1 VPIFVKCEDYVIKPN
16 AMMDHWE
23 IIDLYKALL
32 ALAAGAILGSE
43 REFKDKAAGLK
54 TITVICLGSALFA
67 IISYK
72 VGIADHETTRIASY
86 IVSGVGFIGAGVI
99 FKDGPNVSGLTTAG
113 IIWVAAAVG
122 TAIGFGE
129 FYLAATFIVAS
140 LLIVFSSPIINKV
153 FRAKKQQRRL
163 SFAIERRHQE
173 HKDRILAAL
182 AAAGIDIDETT
193 LEMRQDILKI
203 TAEISISQEKQK
215 WLEQFLSQEE
225 HIISFSL

>member
-1 VPIFVKCEDYVIKPN
+1 
-16 AMMDHWE
+16 MMDHWE

-32 ALAAGAILGSE
+32 ALAAGIVLGSE

-54 TITVICLGSALFA
+54 TITVICLGSALFS

-99 FKDGPNVSGLTTAG
+99 FKDGANVSGLTTAG

-122 TAIGFGE
+122 TAIGFGR
-129 FYLAATFIVAS
+129 FYLAATFMVAS

-153 FRAKKQQRRL
+153 FWAKREQRRL
-163 SFAIERRHQE
+163 SFAIERRHLE
-173 HKDRILAAL
+173 HKDRILAVL
-182 AAAGIDIDETT
+182 EGAGIDIDETT
-193 LEMRQDILKI
+193 IEMRQDILRV
-203 TAEISISQEKQK
+203 TAEISLSKEKQK
-215 WLEQFLSQEE
+215 WLEQFLTREE

>member
-1 VPIFVKCEDYVIKPN
+1 
-16 AMMDHWE
+16 MMDHWE
-23 IIDLYKALL
+23 IMDLYKALL
-32 ALAAGAILGSE
+32 ALAAGVILGSE
-43 REFKDKAAGLK
+43 REFKDKAAGLR

-72 VGIADHETTRIASY
+72 VGGADHETTRIASY
-86 IVSGVGFIGAGVI
+86 IVAGVGFIGAGVI

-129 FYLAATFIVAS
+129 FYLAATFTVAS
-140 LLIVFSSPIINKV
+140 LLIVISSPVIDRL

-163 SFAIERRHQE
+163 SFALEKRHQE

-182 AAAGIDIDETT
+182 GAAGIDIDETT
-193 LEMRQDILKI
+193 IEMRQDILRV
-203 TAEISISQEKQK
+203 TAEISVSQGKQK
-215 WLEQFLSQEE
+215 WLEQFLNQEE
-225 HIISFSL
+225 HIISYSL

>member
-1 VPIFVKCEDYVIKPN
+1 MI
-16 AMMDHWE
+16 DHWE
-23 IIDLYKALL
+23 IVDLLKALL
-32 ALAAGAILGSE
+32 ALAAGVILGSE

-54 TITVICLGSALFA
+54 TISVICLGSALFA

-72 VGIADHETTRIASY
+72 VGFADNETTRIASY

-99 FKDGPNVSGLTTAG
+99 FKDGANVSGLTTAG

-129 FYLAATFIVAS
+129 FYLAATFMAAS
-140 LLIVFSSPIINKV
+140 LLVVFSGPLIDKL
-153 FRAKKQQRRL
+153 FKAKKQQRKM
-163 SFAIERRHQE
+163 SFTIERRHQE
-173 HKDRILAAL
+173 HKNKILAAL
-182 AAAGIDIDETT
+182 TAHGVDIDDIN
-193 LEMRQDILKI
+193 LEMRQDILRVNSEI
-203 TAEISISQEKQK
+203 TLSNEKLR